1 MFDRVLVANRGEIA
15 VRVLRT
21 LRALG
26 VGGVAVYSDAD
37 ADARHVRDADLAVR
51 LGPAPAAESYMN
63 IDALLAAA
71 STTGAQAV
79 HPGYGFLAE
88 NARFAEACVRAG
100 LVFIGPAPSAIAT
113 MGDKVR
119 AKEVVSATGVRVV
132 PGSEGRSLDDAG
144 LLAAAEQVGY
154 PVLLKPAAGGGGKG
168 MRLVHD
174 GGALLDAAGSA
185 RREAHSAF
193 GDDTLLLER
202 FVEAPRHIEIQVVAD
217 HHDNVIHLGERECS
231 LQRRHQKIVEECPSP
246 LLDDATRAAMGAA
259 AVDVARACGYTNAGT
274 VEFIVSSTRP
284 DEFFFLE
291 MNTRLQVEHP
301 VTEMVHGVDLV
312 ELQLRI
318 AAGEPLPFTQDE
330 VSGRG
335 HAVEARIY
343 AEDPAH
349 DFLPTGG
356 RVIRLREADLHQDVR
371 VDSSLLPGLNI
382 GADYDPML
390 AKVVAHGRDRA
401 DALRRLDA
409 ALADTTVLGV
419 TTNVGF
425 LRNLLADPEV
435 RAGRL
440 DTELVEERLAALTD
454 DALPDAVVVGAALLP
469 LTPTAPVDDPWSRR
483 TGWAPGGERPLR
495 ATVRGAGHPPIEVTM
510 HHRDGAWTIVA
521 DDGPARTATVG
532 HTARGLRVS
541 LDGTTTVLDHAEAAD
556 GSTWFGHGG
565 RTWSTRVDG
574 LADTQGGAVTVEH
587 RGPVVAPMPGAV
599 TAVMVHPGDLVVAGQ
614 PLAAVEA
621 MKMEFTLRAPHDG
634 VVVGVHATTG
644 DAVRLGQPVV
654 TVEADGHDRLDDE
667 RAED

>member
-1 MFDRVLVANRGEIA
+1 MFDRVLVANRGEVA

-21 LRALG
+21 LRSLG
-26 VGGVAVYSDAD
+26 TAGVAVFSDAD
-37 ADARHVRDADLAVR
+37 ADARHVRDADIAVR
-51 LGPAPAAESYMN
+51 LGPAPAAESYLD

-71 STTGAQAV
+71 ARSGAQAV

-88 NARFAEACVRAG
+88 NAEFAEACTDAG
-100 LVFIGPAPSAIAT
+100 LVFVGPPTGAIAA

-119 AKEVVSATGVRVV
+119 AKAIVAAAGVRVV
-132 PGSEGRSLDDAG
+132 PGSEGRGLDDAA

-174 GGALLDAAGSA
+174 GEAFLDAAGSA
-185 RREAHSAF
+185 RREASSSF

-202 FVEAPRHIEIQVVAD
+202 FVEAPRHVEVQVVAD
-217 HHDNVIHLGERECS
+217 HHDNVVHLGERECS

-246 LLDDATRAAMGAA
+246 LLDDSARAAMGTA
-259 AVDVARACGYTNAGT
+259 AVEVARACGYTSAGT
-274 VEFIVSSTRP
+274 VEFIVSSVHP
-284 DEFFFLE
+284 EEFFFLE

-318 AAGEPLPFTQDE
+318 AAGEALPFTQDE
-330 VSGRG
+330 VRGRG

-343 AEDPAH
+343 AEDPAN

-356 RVIRLREADLHQDVR
+356 RVIRLREADTRQGVR
-371 VDSSLLPGLNI
+371 VDSSLLPGVTV
-382 GADYDPML
+382 GSDYDPML
-390 AKVVAHGRDRA
+390 AKVVAHGRDRP

-409 ALADTTVLGV
+409 ALADTTILGL

-440 DTELVEERLAALTD
+440 DTRLVEERLDTLID
-454 DALPDAVVVGAALLP
+454 DDRPDAVVMGAALLH
-469 LTPTAPVDDPWSRR
+469 LTPTTSGEGPWAQRNGWTPVGNR
-483 TGWAPGGERPLR
+483 TLQ
-495 ATVRGAGHPPIEVTM
+495 ATVRFTGKAPIEVTM
-510 HHRDGAWTIVA
+510 RHRDGEWMVA
-521 DDGPARTATVG
+521 VGDEPERAVTVERGPSEV
-532 HTARGLRVS
+532 RVS
-541 LDGTTTVLDHAEAAD
+541 LDETTDVLQYAEAAD
-556 GSTWFGHGG
+556 GSTWFGHRG

-574 LADTQGGAVTVEH
+574 LADTRGAVAIADH
-587 RGPVVAPMPGAV
+587 QGPVIAPMPGAV
-599 TAVMVHPGDLVVAGQ
+599 TAVMVDPGDVVVAGQ

-634 VVVGVHATTG
+634 VVVEVHATTG
-644 DAVRLGQPVV
+644 DTVKLGQPVV
-654 TVEADGHDRLDDE
+654 TVEADRAHDQRTRD
-667 RAED
+667 